1 MRSLV
6 TILTVMLISVF
17 DAIGDTPQE
26 DAKKLFDRYVD
37 SERTFDPAVA
47 DLYSDDAKI
56 QNKRT
61 YPDGSTRVSTMPAP
75 KYKEL
80 IRQAMPLAKER
91 GDTNT
96 WSEVKYVTEGQK
108 VRITATRF
116 SNLKKY
122 SSPVSLL
129 VGPSSEGKWL
139 IFEELSES
147 KP

>member
-1 MRSLV
+1 
-6 TILTVMLISVF
+6 MLISVL
-17 DAIGDTPQE
+17 DAIGDSAQDE
-26 DAKKLFDRYVD
+26 AKKLFKRYTD
-37 SERTFDPAVA
+37 SERNFDPAVA

-61 YPDGSTRVSTMPAP
+61 YPDGTVRVSTVPAP

-80 IRQAMPLAKER
+80 IRAAMPLAKER

-96 WSEVKYVTEGQK
+96 YSKVKYVAEGQK
-108 VRITATRF
+108 MRITANRF
-116 SNLKKY
+116 SSLKKY

-129 VGPSSEGKWL
+129 VGPSPRGSWL

>member
-1 MRSLV
+1 
-6 TILTVMLISVF
+6 MLISVF
-17 DAIGDTPQE
+17 DSIGGTPQE
-26 DAKKLFDRYVD
+26 EAKKLFASYTD

-61 YPDGSTRVSTMPAP
+61 YPDGATRVSTMPAP

-96 WSEVKYVTEGQK
+96 YSDIKYVAEGERI
-108 VRITATRF
+108 RITATRF

-129 VGPSSEGKWL
+129 VGPSPEGKWL